1 MLGPLRLAR
10 LRSTHRGC
18 AGPLAGLLLLTLLAP
33 GRAAAQ
39 ARAESRPTVEAYAL
53 PAETDVILDGRLNEP
68 FWDRADVA
76 DGFLQ
81 QEPDEGSASTER
93 TVVKVA
99 FDGEHLYLGAMLYD
113 SDPDAIL
120 DFQRQ
125 RDASL
130 STDDRFMWILDTYD
144 DGRSA
149 YFFEINPAGL
159 MGDGLLTTGQGTNLN
174 KDWDGIWEARVTQGV
189 FGWSAEIRI
198 PFRTLNFNPEQS
210 MWGINFQRTIRRR
223 NEELVWS
230 GYRRNQGLFR
240 PQNAGRLVGLRA
252 LSQGIGLEVTPYAT
266 AGLDRTWQ
274 TGPDPTDR
282 QVDAGF
288 DLTYSVTP
296 NLRASLTVNTD
307 FAETEVDDRRVNLTR
322 FPLRFPEKRDFFL
335 EGSSVFTFAPSSGVD
350 PYFSRRIGLVGGNPV
365 PVRFGARLAGQVGRF
380 DVGFLQVRT
389 GTTPYGPFGLDGTVD
404 REDFT
409 VARVKAHIFDE
420 STFGVIYTR
429 RASAAVDLTAPVDVD
444 PPADLDPPT
453 EAQARAL
460 DDRHT
465 LGVDLELGTST
476 FRGDKNLQF
485 QAFFIAHTPPVGEDE
500 TTFFD
505 RTTRGIRLSYP
516 NAPFF
521 GHVSYR
527 EFGSAYDPAVGFNP
541 RNGFRRL
548 QPSVGYAALVPS
560 VAWLR
565 EVTLE
570 ARHEYLMDLDFR
582 PETVNTT
589 LTVPEVRFESGDGF
603 AIDVGHEFERLR
615 APFDIRRD
623 GSIIVPPGR
632 YNTYRAELEL
642 ESAPFRRIAAAV
654 ESGYG
659 GFWTGTRADLETR
672 LSVKPLP
679 GVSLEAAWAFNHV
692 ALDGGAFDTHLFQLE
707 TGFDVSPWTSLIA
720 TLQYD
725 NLSRVVGLYSR
736 LRWIIQPGSDLFL
749 VYTHNWLDGDTLAPL
764 SRQATTK
771 LTYTYR
777 F

>member
-1 MLGPLRLAR
+1 MA
-10 LRSTHRGC
+10 
-18 AGPLAGLLLLTLLAP
+18 LLAP
-33 GRAAAQ
+33 GSAFAQ
-39 ARAESRPTVEAYAL
+39 ADAETRPTVEAYAL
-53 PAETDVILDGRLNEP
+53 PGETDVILDGRLDEP
-68 FWDRADVA
+68 FWDRADA
-76 DGFLQ
+76 AEGFLQ
-81 QEPDEGSASTER
+81 QEPDEGGTATER

-99 FDGEHLYLGAMLYD
+99 FDEGHLYIGAMLYD
-113 SDPDAIL
+113 SEPDAIL

-159 MGDGLLTTGQGTNLN
+159 MGDGLLTTGQGINLN

-198 PFRTLNFNPEQS
+198 PFRTLNFNPAQAT
-210 MWGINFQRTIRRR
+210 WGINFQRTVRRK

-252 LSQGIGLEVTPYAT
+252 LSQGIGLEVTPYAI

-274 TGPDPTDR
+274 AGPDPTER

-389 GTTPYGPFGLDGTVD
+389 GSTPYGPFGIDGSVA

-409 VARVKAHIFDE
+409 VARAKMHILDE
-420 STFGVIYTR
+420 STIGVIYTR
-429 RASAAVDLTAPVDVD
+429 RASADVDLNAPVG
-444 PPADLDPPT
+444 
-453 EAQARAL
+453 AQTRDL

-485 QAFFIAHTPPVGEDE
+485 QAFFIAHTPPVGEEE

-505 RTTRGIRLSYP
+505 HARHPAYVPECAVLRSRLVPRIRQFVRS
-516 NAPFF
+516 
-521 GHVSYR
+521 G
-527 EFGSAYDPAVGFNP
+527 
-541 RNGFRRL
+541 RRL
-548 QPSVGYAALVPS
+548 QPAQWLSSAPAVG
-560 VAWLR
+560 
-565 EVTLE
+565 
-570 ARHEYLMDLDFR
+570 
-582 PETVNTT
+582 
-589 LTVPEVRFESGDGF
+589 
-603 AIDVGHEFERLR
+603 RLR
-615 APFDIRRD
+615 GARAVGGVATRGHAGGPPR
-623 GSIIVPPGR
+623 VPHG
-632 YNTYRAELEL
+632 
-642 ESAPFRRIAAAV
+642 
-654 ESGYG
+654 
-659 GFWTGTRADLETR
+659 
-672 LSVKPLP
+672 
-679 GVSLEAAWAFNHV
+679 
-692 ALDGGAFDTHLFQLE
+692 
-707 TGFDVSPWTSLIA
+707 
-720 TLQYD
+720 
-725 NLSRVVGLYSR
+725 SR
-736 LRWIIQPGSDLFL
+736 LP
-749 VYTHNWLDGDTLAPL
+749 T
-764 SRQATTK
+764 
-771 LTYTYR
+771 
-777 F
+777 